1 MIMNAYK
8 GKKFSVVSPQNI
20 FEALGVL
27 AKKEQRTISQMAAM
41 LIAEALTARGMTI
54 DANKE

>member
-1 MIMNAYK
+1 MNAYK

-20 FEALGVL
+20 FEVLGVL
-27 AKKEQRTISQMAAM
+27 AKKEQRTISQMATM

-54 DANKE
+54 DADKE